1 MCIHQ
6 ARTPES
12 EEETHQRSRGWE
24 TCSGPQLVTSI
35 WAQVLLQAAPLKVYP
50 GTSVG
55 VPLSRSLYRNCSWSR
70 SLHRGHGALIPVL
83 TSCLFNCSSP
93 SLPHPT
99 SNTLDS
105 SVARPLT
112 LLVPLPC
119 YKHSL
124 DKGWPRDSVSRGSR
138 CGEPDWRSLERRG
151 CWTLTTGNF

>member
-119 YKHSL
+119 YKHSRT
-124 DKGWPRDSVSRGSR
+124 KGGHGTQSLVEAGVGNQTGVPLRGEDV
-138 CGEPDWRSLERRG
+138 GL
-151 CWTLTTGNF
+151 